1 MTNKWIILFGLLS
14 IQQAFANDSAGYV
27 ATGGVQYV
35 KNPNIAMQTE
45 DLLISQKKVQVDYQ
59 FKNLT
64 DHPITENILFPLPL
78 VESWHDS
85 DYADTADLVKSFK
98 VWSNGKQ
105 ISPQVHVRAFL
116 PQLKSVNDVREHAP
130 MIDVTAELKACGWSD
145 AEMMSPWTEK
155 YNASELSRKM
165 LRCQQPK
172 LQKLLKLNEDV
183 WWQSQII
190 YSWQQTFLPNQVT
203 RVRHQY
209 TPLLGGA
216 IYLYPEEAKIFCV
229 DDNLKKALRKMGNPT
244 PNYLEMGY
252 ILKTGANWAKPIE
265 RFNLTIEKQPNQ
277 FVSLCWKGQLKK
289 VSATQFKATEKNFI
303 PRQDIQL
310 IFIDKPSP

>member
-1 MTNKWIILFGLLS
+1 MKKWLILVGLLP
-14 IQQAFANDSAGYV
+14 IHLAFANDSAGFV
-27 ATGGVQYV
+27 ATGGVQYL

-45 DLLISQKKVQVDYQ
+45 DLRISQKQIRVDYQ

-78 VESWHDS
+78 VESWHES
-85 DYADTADLVKSFK
+85 DYADTADLIKSFK
-98 VWSNGKQ
+98 VWSNGKP
-105 ISPQVHVRAFL
+105 ITPQLHVRAFL
-116 PQLKSVNDVREHAP
+116 PELKSANDHRREDAP
-130 MIDVTAELKACGWSD
+130 MVDVTAELKACGWSD
-145 AEMMSPWTEK
+145 QELMSPWTEK
-155 YNASELSRKM
+155 YDPSELARKI

-172 LQKLLKLNEDV
+172 LQKLLKWNDDV
-183 WWQSQII
+183 WWQAQVI

-216 IYLYPEEAKIFCV
+216 VYLFPEKAKSVCV
-229 DDNLKKALRKMGNPT
+229 DDNLKKALRKLGNPT
-244 PNYLEMGY
+244 PNYSELGY

-265 RFNLTIEKQPNQ
+265 HFSLTIEKEPNQ

-289 VSATQFKATEKNFI
+289 ISATQFQAIETNFV
-303 PRQDIQL
+303 PKQDLQI